1 MLSHRFLPQCSRLLS
16 AINTT
21 GRHRTTPIQHVPKP
35 GRSASGV
42 ALALSTLSVA
52 AATVHNLA
60 RKDVY
65 CDEKEHEFTKGGEW
79 VKLGGNDEFENGE
92 MYEMQVGENRK
103 ILITRTKDGRLYCTG
118 ALCSHYGFPLK
129 KGIFLNDTVVC
140 PLHDATFDIKTGEP
154 LRGPGLDAIPT
165 YKIEVREDGVYADL
179 PKKSDLWI
187 AKENVQGMAKRD
199 PEDKRVYVIVGGG
212 AAAATAAESLRQN
225 GYTGRIIMMTR
236 ERHLPYDRPVLSKKL
251 DAADDPSKLYLRD
264 REFYAKH
271 DIEVWTDTLVT
282 KVDAEHRI
290 VEIQPSESHNH
301 PSEVTYDKCLWA
313 AGSDA
318 RKAYIPGLN
327 AKTPDDA
334 HAITEYAEAGQRV
347 VLVGSGF
354 IGMEMASALVSM
366 GVDVTVVGRETVP
379 FQRVL
384 GKKVGAYFAHML
396 AERHIQFI
404 GGTTVKLLRSEAMEH
419 GSYSE
424 DSLVNGVE
432 LDDGDLL
439 FADAVIMGTG
449 AVPNTSQLTGVQ
461 RAADGS
467 LPTDPF
473 LGVQMADGSFSEP
486 LRVEHWDVALQMG
499 RIAGA
504 NMAGKFRPY
513 TTVPYFWTM
522 IFGKSLR
529 YVGSTGGKDGSNFF
543 DNVII
548 EGDFKE
554 SRFVAYYCRVVV

>member
-1 MLSHRFLPQCSRLLS
+1 
-16 AINTT
+16 
-21 GRHRTTPIQHVPKP
+21 
-35 GRSASGV
+35 
-42 ALALSTLSVA
+42 
-52 AATVHNLA
+52 
-60 RKDVY
+60 
-65 CDEKEHEFTKGGEW
+65 
-79 VKLGGNDEFENGE
+79 
-92 MYEMQVGENRK
+92 
-103 ILITRTKDGRLYCTG
+103 
-118 ALCSHYGFPLK
+118 
-129 KGIFLNDTVVC
+129 
-140 PLHDATFDIKTGEP
+140 
-154 LRGPGLDAIPT
+154 
-165 YKIEVREDGVYADL
+165 
-179 PKKSDLWI
+179 
-187 AKENVQGMAKRD
+187 
-199 PEDKRVYVIVGGG
+199 
-212 AAAATAAESLRQN
+212 
-225 GYTGRIIMMTR
+225 MTR

-251 DAADDPSKLYLRD
+251 DAGDDPSKLYLRD

-271 DIEVWTDTLVT
+271 DIEVWTETLVT

-290 VEIQPSESHNH
+290 VEVQPSKAHNH
-301 PSEVTYDKCLWA
+301 PSQVTYDKCLWA

-327 AKTPDDA
+327 AKNVFCLRTPDDA

-473 LGVQMADGSFSEP
+473 LGVQLADGSFSNTLYAAGDVARYPDVRTGEP

-513 TTVPYFWTM
+513 NTVPYFWTM

-554 SRFVAYYCRVVV
+554 SRFVAYYCRGDHILAVATVGSDPVAVACGELMKRGLMPRTSELMLGTCDAQGILE